1 MIHMARDDKVTL
13 IVQELVR
20 RTNEES
26 RRLRNLEQKIMAL
39 EMRMQSLE
47 NTSSMR
53 MRRVEEKTI
62 EFEAAIKLQNDI
74 VMKLKNNFDKLAK
87 QTEKY
92 ARKSDI
98 KELEKMFD
106 LLSPISQQFVTKKE
120 FEDFKRKVQ

>member
-1 MIHMARDDKVTL
+1 MARDDKVTL